1 MNKLL
6 VEFEDIVILK
16 TIVGDINLNFLCKED
31 LEHIED
37 IAYELDI
44 ELPLNIIDPEDDEII
59 ITSLED
65 FYDSQYEIVK
75 EIFECWNNL
84 INDKYLNIRK
94 RILNKLNS

>member
-6 VEFEDIVILK
+6 IEFEGIVILR
-16 TIVGDINLNFLCKED
+16 TIVRDVNLNFLCKED

-37 IAYELDI
+37 VAYELGI

-65 FYDSQYEIVK
+65 FYDSQYEMVK
-75 EIFECWNNL
+75 KVFECWNNL

-94 RILNKLNS
+94 RILYKLNG